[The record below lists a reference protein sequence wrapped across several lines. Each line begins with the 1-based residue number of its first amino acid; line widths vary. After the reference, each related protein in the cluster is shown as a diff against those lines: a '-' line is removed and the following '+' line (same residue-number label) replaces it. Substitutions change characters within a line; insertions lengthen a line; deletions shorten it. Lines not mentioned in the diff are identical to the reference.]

1 MLTSKEIINTLELT
15 PHPEGGYFKEIY
27 RSKGVIKNDSLDFL
41 TYGSRNYSTA
51 IYFLLDKVD
60 YSAFHR
66 IKQDEIW
73 HFYLGSTLLLHTIN
87 KVGDYKRIRI
97 GNNIKKGEVLQYVVP
112 ADTWFA
118 SEIENKA
125 EFALCGCTVSPGFD
139 FNDFEM
145 PEKNQ
150 LLELF
155 PLHEEIINRLGY
167 SKE

>member
-1 MLTSKEIINTLELT
+1 MLTSKEIISTLKLN

-27 RSKGVIKNDSLDFL
+27 RSKGVIKKDSLDFIKH
-41 TYGSRNYSTA
+41 GDRNYSTS
-51 IYFLLDKVD
+51 IYFLLNQDD

-87 KVGDYKRIRI
+87 YKGDYKRIRI
-97 GNNIKKGEVLQYVVP
+97 GNNIMEEEVLQYVVP
-112 ADTWFA
+112 AGTWFA
-118 SEIENKA
+118 SELENKN

-139 FNDFEM
+139 FNDFEL

-150 LLELF
+150 LLKLF

-167 SKE
+167 SKK

>member
-1 MLTSKEIINTLELT
+1 MVTSKEIIKILELT
-15 PHPEGGYFKEIY
+15 PHPEGGYFKETY
-27 RSKGVIKNDSLDFL
+27 RSKGAIENNSLDFL
-41 TYGSRNYSTA
+41 TDGIRNYSTS
-51 IYFLLDKVD
+51 IYFLLDQMD

-87 KVGDYKRIRI
+87 PNGKYDCIRI
-97 GNNIKKGEVLQYVVP
+97 GNNIKNGEVLQYVVP
-112 ADTWFA
+112 AGTWFA
-118 SEIENKA
+118 SEIENKN

-145 PEKNQ
+145 PDKDK
-150 LLELF
+150 LLEMF
-155 PLHEEIINRLGY
+155 PLHDEIINRLGY